1 MQSKLSVVE
10 YTFEMVNDEMVLYTK
25 SNNKIMI
32 LNKTAVFVLRELEKL
47 IKNDDEIVVENIA
60 KKLIDEYSI
69 CEPQLA
75 DITKDVQST
84 INLFIETSLLKNT
97 STGILQG
104 ESKIQ

>member
-10 YTFEMVNDEMVLYTK
+10 YTFEMINDEMVLYTK
-25 SNNKIMI
+25 SNNKIMS

>member
-1 MQSKLSVVE
+1 MQSKLSVSE

-32 LNKTAVFVLRELEKL
+32 LNRTAVFVLHELEKL

-75 DITKDVQST
+75 DITKDVQS
-84 INLFIETSLLKNT
+84 IIDLFIETSFLKNT
-97 STGILQG
+97 SAGIRKG
-104 ESKIQ
+104 ESKTQ

>member
-1 MQSKLSVVE
+1 MQSKLSVSE

-32 LNKTAVFVLRELEKL
+32 LNRTAVFVLHELEKL

-75 DITKDVQST
+75 DITKDVQSI
-84 INLFIETSLLKNT
+84 INLFIETSFLKNT
-97 STGILQG
+97 SAGIRKG
-104 ESKIQ
+104 EI